1 MPVESCGPIVQFYAQ
16 GRSKFWD
23 RGVINRNYLGWSRI
37 ATVIAAL
44 ALGLALQACS
54 QTAGSGPDFSALTS
68 ARSTNAPA
76 PEERSTVEIGG
87 GLKVDVYARAP
98 SRLASLLGTKPE
110 ASAPVLLYVHGGGWV
125 KGTREKVYNL
135 PAYAKSRGY
144 LLVSVDYRP
153 LPKNTI
159 EGQVRD
165 VVSGINWVR
174 NNIATYGGDPSR
186 IVIMGHSS
194 GSHLVALIG
203 ARKLGGSLR
212 GIVAN
217 DVQAYDLPTYYR
229 LRKNSMDPVYRKAF
243 GANRATWVKY
253 SPITY
258 VPQNSGFPPFL
269 IMHSGSN
276 GERRRALAEAFAAK
290 LRQKGTQVT
299 LFDGKA
305 YSHGTIASS
314 IGRSAAVTQA
324 LDRFLKAVYR

>member
-1 MPVESCGPIVQFYAQ
+1 MMRKC
-16 GRSKFWD
+16 
-23 RGVINRNYLGWSRI
+23 RGWRRV
-37 ATVIAAL
+37 AIAA
-44 ALGLALQACS
+44 AMAAAGLALQACS
-54 QTAGSGPDFSALTS
+54 QTAGSGPDFSALSSVRADT
-68 ARSTNAPA
+68 AR
-76 PEERSTVEIGG
+76 ERSTVPIGG
-87 GLKVDVYARAP
+87 GLKVDVYAREP
-98 SRLASLLGTKPE
+98 SRLASLLGTGPK
-110 ASAPVLLYVHGGGWV
+110 ATAPVLLYVHGGGWV
-125 KGTREKVYNL
+125 KGSREKVYNL
-135 PAYAKSRGY
+135 PAYAQSRGY

-153 LPKNTI
+153 LPQNTI
-159 EGQVRD
+159 DGQVKD
-165 VVSGINWVR
+165 VVNGINWVR
-174 NNIATYGGDPSR
+174 NNIATYGGDPGR

-217 DVQAYDLPTYYR
+217 DVQAYDLPAYYR
-229 LRKNSMDPVYRKAF
+229 LRKNSMDPIYRKAF
-243 GANRATWVKY
+243 GANPATWVKY